1 MDAHS
6 FLCEVRTE
14 NLRMKVTNTH
24 CNIQTINTLRGRT
37 AACAVEV

>member
-1 MDAHS
+1 MDEHS

-24 CNIQTINTLRGRT
+24 RNIQTVNTLPGHT